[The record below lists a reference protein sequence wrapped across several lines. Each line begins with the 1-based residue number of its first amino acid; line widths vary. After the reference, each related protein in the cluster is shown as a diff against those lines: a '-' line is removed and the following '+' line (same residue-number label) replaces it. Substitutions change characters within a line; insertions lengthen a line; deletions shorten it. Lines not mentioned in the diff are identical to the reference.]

1 MLRFRSK
8 LGLGCKFRVSLY
20 QGISFVVQ
28 DFWVQG
34 VGLKQHMEILTI
46 SFTQCKRNL
55 LN

>member
-8 LGLGCKFRVSLY
+8 LGLGWKFKVSLY
-20 QGISFVVQ
+20 QGIIFVVQ

-34 VGLKQHMEILTI
+34 VGLKQHINFFAI
-46 SFTQCKRNL
+46 SPTQCKRNL